1 MAVTCVAL
9 SHAAPTNQIIFR
21 LNTTYHHHHQHHHRH
36 HHHRHH
42 HHHHHGDGECYEMEE
57 EVDPTAAAAAYT
69 KPKVIIRIFMTL
81 MHNAQ
86 LCLQ

>member
-1 MAVTCVAL
+1 
-9 SHAAPTNQIIFR
+9 
-21 LNTTYHHHHQHHHRH
+21 
-36 HHHRHH
+36 
-42 HHHHHGDGECYEMEE
+42 MEE

-69 KPKVIIRIFMTL
+69 KPKVIITIFMTL